1 MNRAFTE
8 EYSSLVKEN
17 KDLRNICLR
26 LAEEKQELEIIVA
39 TAKKQLTEIKEDLKK
54 SNESR

>member
-1 MNRAFTE
+1 MNRAFTQ

-26 LAEEKQELEIIVA
+26 LDEEKQELEIIVA
-39 TAKKQLTEIKEDLKK
+39 TAKRQLNEIKEDLKK

>member
-1 MNRAFTE
+1 MNRAFTQ

-39 TAKKQLTEIKEDLKK
+39 TAKRQLNEIKEDLKK
-54 SNESR
+54 